1 MQEVERREEVFEAD
15 GESLSEKRES
25 KVKNWLNS
33 ETGTRWIYGGFGL
46 AIIAILMSWL
56 QFSTK
61 AICCGDFD
69 GYYHIRWSQMLWENL
84 SSGKWLPA
92 FNALPL
98 TVLSP
103 ETYADH
109 HFLFHLLQI
118 PFLWFFEPIMAA
130 KVASVFYATL
140 AIFSCFWL
148 ILRYKIDYPIIW
160 LLGLLTCANP
170 FYYRMNMAKAPPVS
184 IIFTVLGVWLLFERR
199 YVWLLPL
206 TFAFVWAYSLYP
218 MLIIAAAIWAVIIY
232 WNDNKIEWQPLAY
245 TIGGAILGN
254 LINPYFPRN
263 IWLFIEHFGTKF
275 RAGNNYDV
283 PVGGEWYAYDSWSLI
298 GLCAVAMLAMILGY
312 ILYTPSEKRLER
324 KSTFFL
330 VFATFLMI
338 WTFQSKRFT
347 EYFPPMAILF
357 AAFAF

>member
-160 LLGLLTCANP
+160 LLGLLT
-170 FYYRMNMAKAPPVS
+170 
-184 IIFTVLGVWLLFERR
+184 
-199 YVWLLPL
+199 
-206 TFAFVWAYSLYP
+206 
-218 MLIIAAAIWAVIIY
+218 
-232 WNDNKIEWQPLAY
+232 
-245 TIGGAILGN
+245 
-254 LINPYFPRN
+254 
-263 IWLFIEHFGTKF
+263 
-275 RAGNNYDV
+275 
-283 PVGGEWYAYDSWSLI
+283 
-298 GLCAVAMLAMILGY
+298 
-312 ILYTPSEKRLER
+312 
-324 KSTFFL
+324 
-330 VFATFLMI
+330 
-338 WTFQSKRFT
+338 
-347 EYFPPMAILF
+347 
-357 AAFAF
+357 